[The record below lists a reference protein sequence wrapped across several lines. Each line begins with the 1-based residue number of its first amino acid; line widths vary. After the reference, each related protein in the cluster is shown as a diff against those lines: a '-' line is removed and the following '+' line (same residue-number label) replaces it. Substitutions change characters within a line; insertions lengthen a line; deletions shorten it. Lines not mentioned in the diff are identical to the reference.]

1 MTREEKVHDIA
12 DQLQELLGQTGVEM
26 YLVPDA
32 QHAVLIH
39 GRLDLLPIAEWVLA
53 RMG

>member
-12 DQLQELLGQTGVEM
+12 DQMQELLRQSNVEM

-32 QHAVLIH
+32 EHAVLIH
-39 GRLDLLPIAEWVLA
+39 GRVDLLPLAEWVLA